1 MMIMVT
7 VCMEERNEP
16 ETSEDDADE
25 RESLKATTTC
35 DSECWDVREEGR
47 LTDGVSTSGVE
58 AAITIATK
66 ENGEDED

>member
-1 MMIMVT
+1 L
-7 VCMEERNEP
+7 EY
-16 ETSEDDADE
+16 SEY
-25 RESLKATTTC
+25 RY
-35 DSECWDVREEGR
+35 WDVREEGR

>member
-1 MMIMVT
+1 MT
-7 VCMEERNEP
+7 R
-16 ETSEDDADE
+16 
-25 RESLKATTTC
+25 RESGREM
-35 DSECWDVREEGR
+35 SWDVREEGR